1 MENKIRTFHDLK
13 VWQESHKLVI
23 MIYKSTKS
31 FPNEEMSGITNQLR
45 RASISISSN
54 ISEGFGRR
62 SIKDKIHFYTM
73 ALGSLNEVQ
82 NQVLISKDLNYLREK
97 DWRDL
102 EERIILISKMMSGL
116 VKKSLLL
123 NS

>member
-1 MENKIRTFHDLK
+1 MENKIRIFHDLK